1 MLLKKIVKTVSL
13 IIIGIIVIYGINRF
27 VTRKVVIEDAESS
40 VIATEKEETQKKKK
54 NKKQSKTYFLTVRLM
69 IGI

>member
-40 VIATEKEETQKKKK
+40 VIATEKEETQKKKRTR
-54 NKKQSKTYFLTVRLM
+54 NKARHTS
-69 IGI
+69 